1 MSHSLLKFGERNSS
15 FKDFYRSRVTKRVEC
30 DTYELSANKTIRF
43 INNPFYTGEPSN
55 INIELGFERK
65 QNTNDRIREYLED
78 YDYNQKGIMTYMRI
92 CNDLDISLITV
103 KRYRKEYDE
112 LKEMYKAVKKGI
124 ILK

>member
-1 MSHSLLKFGERNSS
+1 MSHSLLKFGERTSS

-43 INNPFYTGEPSN
+43 INNPFYTVEPSN
-55 INIELGFERK
+55 INIELGFERN

-103 KRYRKEYDE
+103 KRYMKEYDE

>member
-1 MSHSLLKFGERNSS
+1 MSHSLLKFGERTSS

-103 KRYRKEYDE
+103 KRYMKEYDE